1 MLIAVKYLRHLFIM
15 YEVEKSNLKRCSE
28 YVVQVLQPSYV
39 RNFMTAYLDREIVE
53 RILSEETR
61 SVTSA
66 VQVFLDQVCLLE
78 EEGWF
83 QALLDTL
90 QAEGYNGLCEA
101 LEKWDF
107 EALENTRPHRVLL
120 DRIEPSFTKKI
131 RPNELLGHLRG
142 CLLPRECEEIQA
154 INSQKGQIA
163 AAERLTECLKRSDKH
178 NWFKLLKTA
187 LYDCEQ
193 HAALELL
200 DPDTESSG
208 SKTEEGH
215 DEEMD
220 TETMTTISF
229 QYREECDDD
238 DEGLLKSGNDMTPS
252 ETLSIPAAGVSV
264 TGAQEPMRDGEK
276 DRQGEKKLRHYQREL
291 ADPVFQGHNTIIC
304 APTGCGKTVVA
315 LEICEQH
322 LQAKGK
328 EAKIVFMATKVDVF
342 DQQYKLFKDHFLQK
356 DPDVRIEGFCGNQ
369 EDTLSMTVI
378 MENNDIIILTPQ
390 ILVNAMTQGEV
401 PCLSCFSLLILDEC
415 HNTTGKHPYNMI
427 MRSYL
432 DAKLDSGQN
441 QRRLPQI
448 VGLTASVG
456 IGSFKNQSE
465 AEDNICQLCGN
476 LDARVIST
484 VQTHIDDLRHYV
496 HTPEK
501 DFYLVPKRQ
510 ANPFTRII
518 YDIMAKIE
526 GLAKRVYNIESLSS
540 IENRDY
546 GSQKYEQ
553 WIVDVQKKCRVL
565 HLKDQQEESRVCRAL
580 FNYTE
585 HLRKYNDA
593 LIINED
599 ARTKDALEYLSAFIE
614 QVKNAGHDDTER
626 QLTTYFEGYQGL
638 LRNLSTG
645 GQKENP
651 KLAELQFI
659 LEEQYRH
666 NEETKSVLF
675 VRTRALADALRKW
688 IEESDSLKFLKP
700 GVLIGRG
707 RKSSQLTGSGMTLT
721 SKKGVLDSFKNLDN
735 QSKILIATSV
745 ADEGIDIPQCNLVL
759 MYEYVGNVVKMVQ
772 VRGRGRAQG
781 SKCLLI
787 SDKKEMI
794 DKEKHNMEKEK
805 IVEKAVKNLQA
816 APEDMLQKIDI
827 FQRRDKIFRDM
838 EKCIVERPRT
848 EGNYELLCSKCKKHG
863 CFTEDIRKLQ
873 ECHHIVMDRG
883 FFTRAKTEPHP
894 KPKGFNGLIKT
905 KKLFCKHCGFDWGI
919 VASYNTIPDL
929 PVIKIDSF
937 VVKNCVTG
945 QQRYY
950 RKWKEVDFTIKTFDL
965 SEIVTNWIP
974 LVPEEQ

>member
-1 MLIAVKYLRHLFIM
+1 M

-39 RNFMTAYLDREIVE
+39 RNFMTAYLDRE

-154 INSQKGQIA
+154 V
-163 AAERLTECLKRSDKH
+163 
-178 NWFKLLKTA
+178 
-187 LYDCEQ
+187 
-193 HAALELL
+193 
-200 DPDTESSG
+200 SSG
-208 SKTEEGH
+208 GIVLQGSCFILNGLFFV
-215 DEEMD
+215 
-220 TETMTTISF
+220 F
-229 QYREECDDD
+229 QGSCFILN
-238 DEGLLKSGNDMTPS
+238 GLF
-252 ETLSIPAAGVSV
+252 SICPAGVSV

-526 GLAKRVYNIESLSS
+526 GLAKRSLSS

-626 QLTTYFEGYQGL
+626 QLTTYFEGTGL

-707 RKSSQLTGSGMTLT
+707 RKSSQLTGMTLT

-863 CFTEDIRKLQ
+863 ADGAL
-873 ECHHIVMDRG
+873 IVVLMG
-883 FFTRAKTEPHP
+883 V
-894 KPKGFNGLIKT
+894 LIVD
-905 KKLFCKHCGFDWGI
+905 LMVVLIGVLI
-919 VASYNTIPDL
+919 VVLIVVVYYPQDL

-974 LVPEEQ
+974 CESMCVCLSLSV

>member
-1 MLIAVKYLRHLFIM
+1 M

-200 DPDTESSG
+200 DPDT
-208 SKTEEGH
+208 GH

-229 QYREECDDD
+229 QYREE
-238 DEGLLKSGNDMTPS
+238 S
-252 ETLSIPAAGVSV
+252 
-264 TGAQEPMRDGEK
+264 QEPMRDGEK

-626 QLTTYFEGYQGL
+626 QLTTYFEGTVKC
-638 LRNLSTG
+638 LS
-645 GQKENP
+645 KENP

-873 ECHHIVMDRG
+873 
-883 FFTRAKTEPHP
+883 
-894 KPKGFNGLIKT
+894 T

-974 LVPEEQ
+974 CESLREPRVRFLRALS

>member
-1 MLIAVKYLRHLFIM
+1 M

-200 DPDTESSG
+200 DPDT
-208 SKTEEGH
+208 GH

-252 ETLSIPAAGVSV
+252 ETLSIPAAG
-264 TGAQEPMRDGEK
+264 
-276 DRQGEKKLRHYQREL
+276 DRSGGEKKLRHYQREL

-626 QLTTYFEGYQGL
+626 QLTTYFEGTRNPL
-638 LRNLSTG
+638 LVSG
-645 GQKENP
+645 ENNNSHY
-651 KLAELQFI
+651 KKSELMFFI

-894 KPKGFNGLIKT
+894 KPKGVCVHGVLFTCDVVLI
-905 KKLFCKHCGFDWGI
+905 
-919 VASYNTIPDL
+919 VVVYYPQDL

-974 LVPEEQ
+974 YTLRRPM